1 MAINVVKLFIPNS
14 IPSDISEIYKYCKQ
28 NGYSTDYCYLVDFSR
43 HSGIDR
49 FYIYSFKEKKI
60 IHKSLCAQG
69 LGPNY
74 NIFKHEFSNKVGSNL
89 SSLGKYRVGNIRKMY
104 TVQWCTPR
112 GYTVY
117 GLEKTNSNALARGIL
132 IHNGNPEIQ
141 TFPFPCFPVSRGC
154 FAVSNSMMKH
164 IENTKKH
171 TSKPILLYAYK

>member
-1 MAINVVKLFIPNS
+1 MPSVDNS
-14 IPSDISEIYKYCKQ
+14 TIEKTYNYCKQ
-28 NGYSTDYCYLVDFSR
+28 NGYSTDYCFLVDFSR
-43 HSGIDR
+43 HSGLDR

-117 GLEKTNSNALARGIL
+117 GLESTNSNALARGIL

-141 TFPFPCFPVSRGC
+141 TFPFPCLPVSRGC
-154 FAVSNSMMKH
+154 FAVSSSMMEH
-164 IENTKKH
+164 IRTIKLQTN
-171 TSKPILLYAYK
+171 KPILLYAYK